1 MSLIFIT
8 LKLMG
13 HMKKLFLFLFI
24 ICLSFSCA
32 KKVSEE
38 NKAVKEETKPAAVV
52 AGGDSDEHG
61 CKASAGYTWSL
72 LKKECIRIFENSTKL
87 SHAEDGKTYTTAAY
101 VIFEGDKAELFLD
114 TQKESIILERKSE
127 GDSWV
132 KDDLQLI
139 PWKGYVLK
147 KGGKII
153 YTGQ

>member
-1 MSLIFIT
+1 
-8 LKLMG
+8 
-13 HMKKLFLFLFI
+13 MKKIFLFSI
-24 ICLSFSCA
+24 IIGLSFSCA

-38 NKAVKEETKPAAVV
+38 KKPTQETTKAVKEQTDSAAVIV
-52 AGGDSDEHG
+52 GGDSDTHG
-61 CKASAGYTWSL
+61 CKASAGYTWSI

-87 SHAEDGKTYTTAAY
+87 SHADGKTYTTVAY
-101 VIFEGDKAELFLD
+101 VIFDGDKAELFLD

-147 KGGKII
+147 KGEKIL
-153 YTGQ
+153 YTGE

>member
-1 MSLIFIT
+1 
-8 LKLMG
+8 
-13 HMKKLFLFLFI
+13 MKKIFLFSI
-24 ICLSFSCA
+24 IIGLSFSCA

-38 NKAVKEETKPAAVV
+38 KKPTQETTKAVKEETDSSVSVV
-52 AGGDSDEHG
+52 GGDSDEHG

-87 SHAEDGKTYTTAAY
+87 SHAEDGKTYTTVAY
-101 VIFEGDKAELFLD
+101 VIFDGDKAELFLD

-147 KGGKII
+147 KGEKIL
-153 YTGQ
+153 YTGE

>member
-1 MSLIFIT
+1 
-8 LKLMG
+8 
-13 HMKKLFLFLFI
+13 MKKIFLFSI
-24 ICLSFSCA
+24 IIGLSFSCA

-38 NKAVKEETKPAAVV
+38 KKPTQETTKAVKEETDSSVSVV
-52 AGGDSDEHG
+52 GGDSDEHG

-87 SHAEDGKTYTTAAY
+87 SHAEDGKTYTTVAY
-101 VIFEGDKAELFLD
+101 VIFDGDKAELFLD

-127 GDSWV
+127 GDSWI

-147 KGGKII
+147 KGEKIL
-153 YTGQ
+153 YTGE

>member
-1 MSLIFIT
+1 
-8 LKLMG
+8 
-13 HMKKLFLFLFI
+13 MKKVLLFSVI
-24 ICLSFSCA
+24 IALSFSCA

-38 NKAVKEETKPAAVV
+38 KKESKEVSKPAKKDTTPAVV
-52 AGGDSDEHG
+52 VGGDSDSHG
-61 CKASAGYTWSL
+61 CKASAGYNWSI

-87 SHAEDGKTYTTAAY
+87 SHAEDGKTYSTVAY
-101 VIFEGDKAELFLD
+101 VIFDGDKAELFLD

-147 KGGKII
+147 KGEKII
-153 YTGQ
+153 YTGE